1 MIDLYMLETCPYC
14 HKVMDYLDKYEIP
27 YNKLD
32 ISKPENLANLM
43 KLGGREQVPFLH
55 NRTLNNTLYESDKII
70 DYITKLKDTQ

>member
-14 HKVMDYLDKYEIP
+14 HKVMNYLDKYEIP

-32 ISKPENLANLM
+32 ISKPKNLANLI

-55 NRTLNNTLYESDKII
+55 KRAEKSALLI
-70 DYITKLKDTQ
+70 